1 METSMSA
8 SSVALALCLSLLSA
22 CAAPSSLPAGSLRDF
37 TTEKGRCELNSGV
50 WHTNLGICEL
60 L

>member
-1 METSMSA
+1 MSA

>member
-1 METSMSA
+1 MSA
-8 SSVALALCLSLLSA
+8 GSVGLALCLTLLSA
-22 CAAPSSLPAGSLRDF
+22 CAAPSPLPPGSLRDF
-37 TTEKGRCELNSGV
+37 TAEKGRCELNSGV